1 MSKESRTLSS
11 RDEEP
16 IINYLGEGKFKFKS
30 QDAACYMHP
39 LGWVADNNRGG
50 ISLCF
55 TTEEENCLALFKL
68 TGVQPVPVYTPEMA
82 TASSNALKAAGI
94 MALSRAPGAIQFSIA
109 GSGVLTPVTQ
119 VASAVSGAIARALA
133 ALAATATASTA
144 GPIAAAV
151 VMGMWPSEAGQG
163 SDKWNGQ
170 NLALLSLPL
179 TTLSGKQTVL
189 PGRPTIDLP
198 ARGSLMMNGNQLEFK
213 LLKTGGA
220 LSKAVPV
227 LNAVRDAVTGL
238 DSIIIPA
245 MGGVPERTILINPA
259 PTGPMFP
266 PHTGNSSPKPVTPV
280 HTGTTIETIDKPLI
294 LTTPVPDETF
304 DFIYWQL
311 DAKGSG
317 VEPVYVVVS
326 SNGDASKGFNQTEI
340 KIINEAQGILDSKVM
355 DQIKQAHSKGQAVTV
370 VINNRIIQYEPNL
383 PASGMT
389 MFGDN
394 GFYLGPEA
402 FKSKVE
408 LQKTVLHELYRLNT
422 SNSGNGVS
430 EALASQETYAAYD
443 FAEKASS
450 TLRSK

>member
-326 SNGDASKGFNQTEI
+326 SPPKSVVHKHKHYPPKGVPWQDIVKSTANGGAAKFKPGVNIPQTDI
-340 KIINEAQGILDSKVM
+340 DVWL
-355 DQIKQAHSKGQAVTV
+355 
-370 VINNRIIQYEPNL
+370 
-383 PASGMT
+383 
-389 MFGDN
+389 
-394 GFYLGPEA
+394 
-402 FKSKVE
+402 
-408 LQKTVLHELYRLNT
+408 
-422 SNSGNGVS
+422 NGVKTIKHPTWKVK
-430 EALASQETYAAYD
+430 EYDYIIGAYD
-443 FAEKASS
+443 GKETQWVVVKESQGTIHS
-450 TLRSK
+450 HPTSLDEVKRYMKNVN